1 LHLISEATRFLIIVY
16 IISSVFLQMGVL
28 HGLNSSWILESITLQ
43 SLVQLRKEMLLDQAG
58 LLICFRRLRIDSM
71 MEEYQILLE
80 IV

>member
-1 LHLISEATRFLIIVY
+1 
-16 IISSVFLQMGVL
+16 MGVL